1 MLLCDLRAEVI
12 KIEEPGGGDRGSVRC
27 KLQHGKSKL
36 EIPENN
42 VEIE

>member
-1 MLLCDLRAEVI
+1 VI
-12 KIEEPGGGDRGSVRC
+12 KIEELGEGDKGSVRC